1 MARYTG
7 PVCRLC
13 RRERMKLFLKGTKCE
28 TMRCP
33 IERRPY
39 PPGMHGRGRIRESE
53 YLFQLREK
61 QKCRRIYGLLEKQ
74 FKLIYNKA
82 NKQPGVTGENL
93 LRLLELRIDN
103 VVFRAGYASSRNQ
116 ARQFVRHGHVA
127 VNGKRVTIPSYTLR
141 KDDVVQ
147 LREKASRMIVVRHNV
162 DTLDRTVPA
171 VARRR
176 ARRAQGDRA
185 RSPAPG
191 ADRDPGARA
200 AHRRAL
206 LQVTQP
212 PLPRPGYSTPR
223 TEGLS
228 C

>member
-28 TMRCP
+28 TARCP

-61 QKCRRIYGLLEKQ
+61 QKARRIYGLLEKQ

-93 LRLLELRIDN
+93 LRLLELRVDN

-116 ARQFVRHGHVA
+116 ARQFVRHGHVS
-127 VNGKRVTIPSYTLR
+127 VDGERVTIPSYTLKKGQVVSLRDRAR
-141 KDDVVQ
+141 K
-147 LREKASRMIVVRHNV
+147 MIVVRHNV
-162 DTLDRTVPA
+162 DTLDRAVPQWLEVEAGDLKATV
-171 VARRR
+171 
-176 ARRAQGDRA
+176 
-185 RSPAPG
+185 
-191 ADRDPGARA
+191 RD
-200 AHRRAL
+200 L
-206 LQVTQP
+206 
-212 PLPRPGYSTPR
+212 PLREQIDIPVREQLIVELYSK
-223 TEGLS
+223 
-228 C
+228 

>member
-28 TMRCP
+28 TTRCP

-61 QKCRRIYGLLEKQ
+61 QKARRIYGLLEKQ

-93 LRLLELRIDN
+93 LRLLELRVDN
-103 VVFRAGYASSRNQ
+103 VVFRAGFASSRNQ
-116 ARQFVRHGHVA
+116 ARQFVRHGHVSID
-127 VNGKRVTIPSYTLR
+127 GERVTIPSYTL
-141 KDDVVQ
+141 KKGQVVS
-147 LREKASRMIVVRHNV
+147 LREKARKMIVVRHNV
-162 DTLDRTVPA
+162 DTLDRTVPQWLE
-171 VARRR
+171 VEV
-176 ARRAQGDRA
+176 GDLKA
-185 RSPAPG
+185 TV
-191 ADRDPGARA
+191 RD
-200 AHRRAL
+200 L
-206 LQVTQP
+206 
-212 PLPRPGYSTPR
+212 PLREQIDIPVREQLIVELYSK
-223 TEGLS
+223 
-228 C
+228 